1 MTTLIVFL
9 CIALLL
15 LIIVQI
21 ARVRDLAKQLRG
33 KEEVEATAVASTGR
47 GLLLFA
53 VVFLLATAVSALYYK
68 NWMLGFGPL
77 ESASIHG
84 ASIDSM
90 MKWTLA
96 ITYVAFFITNAVL
109 FYFAYKYRTRKNHKA
124 LYLSHNNTV
133 ELIWTGI
140 PAIVMTF
147 LVVGGLDV
155 WNDTM
160 SDVGADD
167 QYMEIE
173 ATGYQFAW
181 QMRYPGPDGLLGRK
195 DFRLISGA
203 NPLGQDWTDPKN
215 HDDILV
221 NDVTLPVD
229 QKVRVRITAKDVLH
243 DFYLPQFRVKMDAVP
258 GLPTYFVF
266 TPTKTTRE
274 WRKELSAYPEYQ
286 VPDPES
292 DDGEQLWENR
302 NFELACAELCGK
314 GHYSMAR
321 VVTILEQEDFD
332 IWYAGQKSYYEENV
346 KGTKDDPIYMAE
358 IQQRRGDLLEAA
370 DNALSTPS
378 AQDNTIDLEAIRFES
393 ESTEPTEFSTYQL
406 NDLIVLMEQ
415 HPEVRIELTVDSDT
429 ENGATELA
437 RSRAEAV
444 RNYLVASGGDQDRM
458 RILAG
463 DDQGENEGTEDAQ
476 ARNQVLVFNIIQGDV
491 NEPAAAAA
499 PESDTEQEESSA
511 E

>member
-33 KEEVEATAVASTGR
+33 KEEVDASNVATTGK
-47 GLLLFA
+47 GLLLFM
-53 VVFLLATAVSALYYK
+53 VVFLFVTTASAYLYK
-68 NWMLGFGPL
+68 NYILGFGPHV
-77 ESASIHG
+77 SASLHG
-84 ASIDSM
+84 ESIDTM
-90 MKWTLA
+90 MKWTLGV
-96 ITYVAFFITNAVL
+96 TYAAFLLTNFAL
-109 FYFAYKYRTRKNHKA
+109 FYYAYKYRTRKGHKA
-124 LYLSHNNTV
+124 MYLSHNNTV
-133 ELIWTGI
+133 ELVWTGI

-147 LVVGGLDV
+147 LVVGGLDA
-155 WNDTM
+155 WNDIM

-266 TPTKTTRE
+266 TPTLTTKE
-274 WRKELSAYPEYQ
+274 WRQNLSEYPEYQ
-286 VPDPES
+286 GLDPDNDE
-292 DDGEQLWENR
+292 GKQLWETHNM
-302 NFELACAELCGK
+302 ELACAELCGK
-314 GHYSMAR
+314 GHYSMQR
-321 VVTILEQEDFD
+321 IVTIMEQEDFD
-332 IWYAGQKSYYEENV
+332 IWYAGQKSYYLSNI
-346 KGTKDDPIYMAE
+346 KGTQDDPLFMAQVKE
-358 IQQRRGDLLEAA
+358 RRQEFNRLAN
-370 DNALSTPS
+370 NAIATPS
-378 AQDNTIDLEAIRFES
+378 NDDNVLNLDYVTFETGSATLTDTS
-393 ESTEPTEFSTYQL
+393 EYQL
-406 NDLIVLMEQ
+406 NDMIDFLRANEDVGAMLMGHTDDTGDAAANQTLSEQ
-415 HPEVRIELTVDSDT
+415 R
-429 ENGATELA
+429 A
-437 RSRAEAV
+437 RAV
-444 RNYLVASGGDQDRM
+444 RAYLAAGGIANNRLMSKGYGAERPVANNTTE
-458 RILAG
+458 AG
-463 DDQGENEGTEDAQ
+463 RQRNRRTE
-476 ARNQVLVFNIIQGDV
+476 FYIIRGAPS
-491 NEPAAAAA
+491 EPQFA
-499 PESDTEQEESSA
+499 PEEASK
-511 E
+511 

>member
-9 CIALLL
+9 CFALLL

-33 KEEVEATAVASTGR
+33 KEEVEATAVASTGK

-53 VVFLLATAVSALYYK
+53 IVFLGATVISALYYK
-68 NWMLGFGPL
+68 NYMLGFGPH
-77 ESASIHG
+77 ESSSIHG
-84 ASIDSM
+84 AKIDSM

-96 ITYVAFFITNAVL
+96 ITYVAFFVTNAVL
-109 FYFAYKYRTRKNHKA
+109 FYYAYKYRTRKNHKA
-124 LYLSHNNTV
+124 LYISHNNTI
-133 ELIWTGI
+133 ELVWTGI

-160 SDVGADD
+160 ADVGADD

-215 HDDILV
+215 YDDILV

-266 TPTKTTRE
+266 TPTKTTKE
-274 WRKELSAYPEYQ
+274 YRKGLSEYAEYQ

-292 DDGEQLWENR
+292 DEGELLWETR
-302 NFELACAELCGK
+302 NYELACAELCGK

-321 VVTILEQEDFD
+321 VVTIMEQEDFD
-332 IWYAGQKSYYEENV
+332 IWYAGQKSYYETNI
-346 KGTKDDPIYMAE
+346 KGTADDPVFMTE
-358 IQQRRGDLLEAA
+358 VKTRKDELLEAA
-370 DNALSTPS
+370 DNAIATPS
-378 AQDNTIDLEAIRFES
+378 AEDNTLTLEAIQFEDAAA
-393 ESTEPTEFSTYQL
+393 EPTEFSNYQL
-406 NDLIVLMEQ
+406 NDLIVVLEQ
-415 HPEVRIELTVDSDT
+415 HPDATAMVAVYSDGTDEGNTLANNRATAVRDYLAAGGIDRDRLMVRR
-429 ENGATELA
+429 NGADTDVESTA
-437 RSRAEAV
+437 
-444 RNYLVASGGDQDRM
+444 D
-458 RILAG
+458 
-463 DDQGENEGTEDAQ
+463 
-476 ARNQVLVFNIIQGDV
+476 RNQQLVFNIVQGDV
-491 NEPAAAAA
+491 EEPAAAAE
-499 PESDTEQEESSA
+499 PDSDDTTEEDSA

>member
-1 MTTLIVFL
+1 MTTLIVFI

-21 ARVRDLAKQLRG
+21 ARVRDLAKKLRG
-33 KEEVEATAVASTGR
+33 VEEVEATAAASTGW
-47 GLLLFA
+47 GLLIFMIA
-53 VVFLLATAVSALYYK
+53 FLVIATGSAYYYK
-68 NWMLGFGPL
+68 NYILGFGPH

-84 ASIDSM
+84 ESIDNM

-109 FYFAYKYRTRKNHKA
+109 FYYAYRYRARKGHKA
-124 LYLSHNNTV
+124 RYISHNNTV

-147 LVVGGLDV
+147 LVVGGLDA
-155 WNDTM
+155 WNDIM
-160 SDVGADD
+160 ADVGADD
-167 QYMEIE
+167 NYMEIE

-195 DFRLISGA
+195 DFRLITGA

-266 TPTKTTRE
+266 TPTKTTKE
-274 WRKELSAYPEYQ
+274 WRRGLSEYAEYQ
-286 VPDPES
+286 EIDEAS
-292 DDGEQLWENR
+292 EEGLERWQTANM
-302 NFELACAELCGK
+302 ELACAELCGK

-321 VVTILEQEDFD
+321 NVIILEQDQFD
-332 IWYAGQKSYYEENV
+332 TWYAGQTSFYEANI
-346 KGTKDDPIYMAE
+346 KGTEDDPLFMAE
-358 IQQRRGDLLEAA
+358 LKERREAFMTAA
-370 DNALSTPS
+370 DNALATPS
-378 AQDNTIDLEAIRFES
+378 EEDNTLNLEYVEFETGSADLTDASAYQLDDAITYLEEHENVNVMLMGHTDDSGDASENLTLSNDRARAVRDYLVSNGISADRLDYRGYGSERPVADNATEEGKTRNRRTELYITES
-393 ESTEPTEFSTYQL
+393 ELAEPSPA
-406 NDLIVLMEQ
+406 D
-415 HPEVRIELTVDSDT
+415 
-429 ENGATELA
+429 
-437 RSRAEAV
+437 
-444 RNYLVASGGDQDRM
+444 ASK
-458 RILAG
+458 
-463 DDQGENEGTEDAQ
+463 
-476 ARNQVLVFNIIQGDV
+476 
-491 NEPAAAAA
+491 
-499 PESDTEQEESSA
+499 
-511 E
+511 